1 MRVGNV
7 PHLQQTKRREK
18 LPKQK
23 AKPEQ
28 KTVAEKKAD
37 EAPDRTPV
45 IAPQPVARTVRRAKI
60 AA

>member
-1 MRVGNV
+1 MIGGCGAV
-7 PHLQQTKRREK
+7 PHLQQTKGREK

-37 EAPDRTPV
+37 EAPDRNPL
-45 IAPQPVARTVRRAKI
+45 
-60 AA
+60 